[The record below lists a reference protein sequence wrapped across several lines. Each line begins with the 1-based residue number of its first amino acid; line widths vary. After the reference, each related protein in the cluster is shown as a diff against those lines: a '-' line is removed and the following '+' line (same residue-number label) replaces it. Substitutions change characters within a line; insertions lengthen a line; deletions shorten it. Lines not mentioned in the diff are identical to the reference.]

1 MEEEVNSLLF
11 IVSNDG
17 NVEDG
22 QMEQETLEESWS
34 GTNKMRTCFETC
46 KQVFLREEELKAAF
60 NERKQLSK
68 QSD

>member
-11 IVSNDG
+11 IVLNDG

-34 GTNKMRTCFETC
+34 GTNKMRNCFEKC
-46 KQVFLREEELKAAF
+46 QQVFLREEELKAAF

-68 QSD
+68 QSN